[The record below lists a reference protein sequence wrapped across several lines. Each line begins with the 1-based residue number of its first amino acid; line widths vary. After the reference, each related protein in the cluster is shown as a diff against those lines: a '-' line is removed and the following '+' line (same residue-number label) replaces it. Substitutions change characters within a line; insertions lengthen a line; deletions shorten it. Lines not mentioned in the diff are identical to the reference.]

1 MRFRRIFLASLSLFL
16 LTVPVTAHAQFIS
29 CGSYSQCQ
37 RAYENQKARAIEN
50 EVMLEQ
56 MRKTGEQRAQAR
68 AAIQQA
74 REQFWATYP
83 DKPGAEKA
91 RKDFSY
97 WLGVKDIHYLRT
109 YLKAP
114 VMKDEHGRRS
124 ATAGADF
131 LDTFG
136 GFDEKIDDGIRASA
150 LREFEDWAMA
160 VRDKLFEGHTSSS
173 TDDVLM
179 QALLATWT
187 GQKFWDAVAA
197 NTPKYDAYVTLRDWW
212 EFDHVHRVPAGY
224 DSPDAY
230 GALLYSRWHKLPM
243 AQAVTSYR
251 TFARLV
257 GPDAARAAAKAVHDA
272 PKDAQGLL
280 VVTARPPV
288 KIGPGGSQV
297 PAGGF
302 VLVWPGPGSPP
313 ARTRVNGQRVQ
324 WEGRE
329 LRFRDVRATVVI
341 GG

>member
-1 MRFRRIFLASLSLFL
+1 MRFRRIVLAFLSLFL
-16 LTVPVTAHAQFIS
+16 LAVPVTASAQFIS
-29 CGSYSQCQ
+29 CGSYSECQ
-37 RAYENQKARAIEN
+37 RAYENRQARAIEN

-68 AAIQQA
+68 AAIQHA

-97 WLGVKDIHYLRT
+97 WLAVKDIYYLREH
-109 YLKAP
+109 LKAP
-114 VMKDEHGRRS
+114 VVKDEHGRRT
-124 ATAGADF
+124 ATAGANF

-197 NTPKYDAYVTLRDWW
+197 NTAKYDAYVTLRDWW
-212 EFDHVHRVPAGY
+212 EFDHVNRMPAGF
-224 DSPDAY
+224 DTPATY
-230 GALLYSRWHKLPM
+230 GVYLY
-243 AQAVTSYR
+243 A
-251 TFARLV
+251 
-257 GPDAARAAAKAVHDA
+257 
-272 PKDAQGLL
+272 
-280 VVTARPPV
+280 
-288 KIGPGGSQV
+288 
-297 PAGGF
+297 
-302 VLVWPGPGSPP
+302 
-313 ARTRVNGQRVQ
+313 
-324 WEGRE
+324 
-329 LRFRDVRATVVI
+329 RFRCRRPLQTTRR
-341 GG
+341 